1 MRFIS
6 IAVALLV
13 VLGAGAASARS
24 SQAPKGDLYVCPM
37 HPDVHGAPGEK
48 CKKCGMALVATGR
61 DRFEPSVLDVEV
73 VPRALK
79 AGQSGTVRLTVRDPV
94 TRAIVQDFEN
104 VHERPFHLFIVSHDL
119 SYFSHVHPELG
130 RDGSLRVPFTPPR
143 PGAYQLFADFMPRG
157 GTPQLVQRSF
167 VTAGHDGLVE
177 PVHLTLD
184 LAAKVERGVRV
195 ELQLPADGLVAGRR
209 QMFRVHLTGA
219 ATGEPVTDLQL
230 YLGSW
235 GHVLIVSE
243 DLGEAVHS
251 HPMDDFSD
259 KGGPR
264 IVFDALFPRAGVY
277 RLWAQF
283 QRAGQVF
290 VAPFTVSV
298 KPE

>member
-1 MRFIS
+1 MRFVS
-6 IAVALLV
+6 LAVALLV
-13 VLGAGAASARS
+13 LSLGTASARS
-24 SQAPKGDLYVCPM
+24 FQQPPADQYICPM

-48 CKKCGMALVATGR
+48 CKKCGMALVATDR
-61 DRFEPSVLDVEV
+61 DRFEPSVLEVDV
-73 VPRALK
+73 VPTALK
-79 AGQSGTVRLTVRDPV
+79 AGQSGTVRLTVRDMA
-94 TRAIVQDFEN
+94 TGAIVQDFEN

-119 SYFSHVHPELG
+119 SYFSHVHPEPG
-130 RDGSLRVPFTPPR
+130 RNGSLQVRFTPPR
-143 PGAYQLFADFMPRG
+143 PGAYQLYADFMPRG

-167 VTAGHDGLVE
+167 VTAGHDGLIE
-177 PVHLTLD
+177 PNHLAVD
-184 LAAKVERGVRV
+184 LASKVERGVRV

-209 QMFRVHLTGA
+209 QTFRLHLAA
-219 ATGEPVTDLQL
+219 ATSGKPITDLQQ

-264 IVFDALFPRAGVY
+264 IVFDALFPRTGVY

-283 QRAGQVF
+283 QRDGQVF